1 VPVLLLAGDADP
13 LDPPGSVRGWRSVF
27 PNGRLVT
34 VPGLAHGVIAYG
46 CLRLVVA
53 RFVAAASVRGFDAG
67 CARRVPLPPFEL
79 R

>member
-13 LDPPGSVRGWRSVF
+13 QDPPGNLTGWRTMF
-27 PNGRLVT
+27 PDGRLVT

-53 RFVAAASVRGFDAG
+53 RFVASATTRGLDAS
-67 CARRVPLPPFEL
+67 CARRVPLPPIEL
-79 R
+79 S